1 MCLHTCTTI
10 ALGEASGPWVEP
22 PVRYK
27 TAMCKRILDSYKC
40 RYSRACGFAHSEG
53 EKDRFSRLHLATV
66 KCQFGRKCRNPTC
79 GRAHTPQAQ
88 QEAIR
93 LYMGIVDK
101 CRASKV

>member
-1 MCLHTCTTI
+1 MVT
-10 ALGEASGPWVEP
+10 AEDSSGQWVEP
-22 PVRYK
+22 PIRYK
-27 TAMCKRILDSYKC
+27 TAMCKRILDSSKC
-40 RYSRACGFAHSEG
+40 RYSKSCGFAHSDG

-79 GRAHTPQAQ
+79 GRAHSPQAQ

-101 CRASKV
+101 CRASKM